1 MPIQEDTHEP
11 MDTRITNYGIE
22 SLQKIRYNSSED

>member
-1 MPIQEDTHEP
+1 MPIHEDTHEL

-22 SLQKIRYNSSED
+22 SLQKIRYNSSKD